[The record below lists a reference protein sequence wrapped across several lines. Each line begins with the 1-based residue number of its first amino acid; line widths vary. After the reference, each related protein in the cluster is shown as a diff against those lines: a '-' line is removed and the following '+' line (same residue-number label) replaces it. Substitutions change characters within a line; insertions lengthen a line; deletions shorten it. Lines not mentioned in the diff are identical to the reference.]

1 MISSNAIRLL
11 SAISL
16 SWTLC
21 RPLAAQEHFEAL
33 CDTTPW
39 LVSRNVAGLTALP
52 DDVRSNYAET
62 YFQKDNGGWGD
73 YYASPGSYEF
83 GARTAS
89 FYRVNSRLVLSG
101 NVSYSSFQGKDMTGS
116 VWLDPDDQPFD
127 IVEMDPQFAGTKN
140 REMYNLMGGLGLDLG
155 QGFSLGARVDFTSAN
170 NAKRRDLR
178 SQNKLMDLEAGG
190 GVLWA
195 KGIVQLGLSY
205 NYRRTIEELLFKTYG
220 TTGIFY
226 ASLIDYGALFGV
238 SEYSNANGLTDEDEE
253 RPMLSERHSVSLQLG
268 MGKGSTKMLHE
279 GWLEWREGYYGK
291 RSLFTPVFM
300 EHSGTAWGVE
310 GKITWLQRHAMT
322 YRVTGSH
329 LENWQNLYTYVNQGG
344 GLNEYIY
351 HGRLKTRGQRTL
363 SAETGYRFYGNAWVH
378 QVKAGY
384 HERRLTA
391 SLYPFYRRQN
401 IHYTDVNLAS
411 RRLWYSGKHDWS
423 AELQLGYQKGG
434 GIMAEDGNYDG
445 AGEGTSGDAG
455 LTLIRTSLVTLPAA
469 LQQHYDYLT
478 ASQGNVGLNL
488 LYGRRLYADRIR
500 IFALLSVRYQ
510 RAWSVTADVE
520 NHHQTIS
527 LSLGCT
533 F

>member
-1 MISSNAIRLL
+1 MTSSNAIRLL

-16 SWTLC
+16 SWILC
-21 RPLAAQEHFEAL
+21 QPLAAQEHFEAL

-39 LVSRNVAGLTALP
+39 LASRNVAGLTALP
-52 DDVRSNYAET
+52 DDVRTNYAET
-62 YFQKDNGGWGD
+62 YFQKDNGGWVD
-73 YYASPGSYEF
+73 YYASPDSYEF

-127 IVEMDPQFAGTKN
+127 IVEMDRQFAGTKN
-140 REMYNLMGGLGLDLG
+140 REKYNLMGGLGLDLG

-190 GVLWA
+190 GVLWE

-279 GWLEWREGYYGK
+279 GRLEWREGYYGK

-310 GKITWLQRHAMT
+310 GKITWLQRHTVT
-322 YRVTGSH
+322 YQVTGSH

-411 RRLWYSGKHDWS
+411 RRMWYSGKHDWS
-423 AELQLGYQKGG
+423 AELQLGYQMGG
-434 GIMAEDGNYDG
+434 GMMAEDGNYDG
-445 AGEGTSGDAG
+445 AGEGNSGDAG
-455 LTLIRTSLVTLPAA
+455 STLIRTSLVTLPSA

-500 IFALLSVRYQ
+500 IFALLSARYQ
-510 RAWSVTADVE
+510 QAWSVTADVE
-520 NHHQTIS
+520 NHHQTFS

>member
-1 MISSNAIRLL
+1 MTSSNAIRLL

-21 RPLAAQEHFEAL
+21 QPLAAQEHFEAL

-39 LVSRNVAGLTALP
+39 LASRNVAGFTALP
-52 DDVRSNYAET
+52 DDVRTNYAET

-73 YYASPGSYEF
+73 YYASPDSYEF

-101 NVSYSSFQGKDMTGS
+101 NVSYSSFQGKNMTGS

-140 REMYNLMGGLGLDLG
+140 REKYNLMGGLALDLG
-155 QGFSLGARVDFTSAN
+155 QGISLGARVDFTSAN

-226 ASLIDYGALFGV
+226 ASLIDYGASFGV

-310 GKITWLQRHAMT
+310 GKITWLQRHTVT
-322 YRVTGSH
+322 YQVTGSH

-363 SAETGYRFYGNAWVH
+363 GVETGYRFFGNAWVH
-378 QVKAGY
+378 QVNAGY

-391 SLYPFYRRQN
+391 SFYPFYRSQK
-401 IHYTDVNLAS
+401 IHFTDVNLAS

-434 GIMAEDGNYDG
+434 GMMAEDGNYDG
-445 AGEGTSGDAG
+445 AGEGNSGDAES
-455 LTLIRTSLVTLPAA
+455 TLIRTSLVTLPSA
-469 LQQHYDYLT
+469 LQQHFDYLT

-500 IFALLSVRYQ
+500 IFALLSARYQ
-510 RAWSVTADVE
+510 QAWSVTADVE

-527 LSLGCT
+527 LSFGCT

>member
-39 LVSRNVAGLTALP
+39 LVSRNIAGLTALP

-73 YYASPGSYEF
+73 YYASPDSYEF

-127 IVEMDPQFAGTKN
+127 IVEMGPQFAGTKN
-140 REMYNLMGGLGLDLG
+140 REKYNLMGGLGLDLG
-155 QGFSLGARVDFTSAN
+155 QGFSLGAHVDFTSAN

-226 ASLIDYGALFGV
+226 ASLIDYGASFGV

-268 MGKGSTKMLHE
+268 LGKGSTKMLHE

-310 GKITWLQRHAMT
+310 GKITWMQRHAMT
-322 YRVTGSH
+322 YRVMGSH

-363 SAETGYRFYGNAWVH
+363 SAETGYRFYANAWVH

-445 AGEGTSGDAG
+445 TGEGTSGDAG
-455 LTLIRTSLVTLPAA
+455 STLIRTSLVTLPSAF
-469 LQQHYDYLT
+469 QQHFDYLT

-520 NHHQTIS
+520 NHNQTIS

>member
-1 MISSNAIRLL
+1 MTSSNAIRLL

-16 SWTLC
+16 SWILC
-21 RPLAAQEHFEAL
+21 QPLAAQEHFEAL

-52 DDVRSNYAET
+52 DDVRTNYAET

-73 YYASPGSYEF
+73 YYASPDSYEF

-140 REMYNLMGGLGLDLG
+140 REKYNLMGGLALDLG

-178 SQNKLMDLEAGG
+178 SQNKLMDLESGG

-195 KGIVQLGLSY
+195 KGIAQLGLSY

-226 ASLIDYGALFGV
+226 ASLIDYGASFGV

-310 GKITWLQRHAMT
+310 GKIAWLQRHAVT
-322 YRVTGSH
+322 YRVMGSH
-329 LENWQNLYTYVNQGG
+329 LENWQNLYIYVNQGG

-384 HERRLTA
+384 YERRLTA

-411 RRLWYSGKHDWS
+411 RRMWYSGKHDWS

-434 GIMAEDGNYDG
+434 GTMAEDGSYDG
-445 AGEGTSGDAG
+445 TGRDASGDASS
-455 LTLIRTSLVTLPAA
+455 TLIRTSLVTLPAA

-500 IFALLSVRYQ
+500 IFALLSARYQ